1 MTSTQ
6 ALLPNTLE
14 EFQDGQ
20 SLGHLQDRQS
30 LDLSE
35 RKSIGDLQDR
45 QSLDL
50 RDSKRIGIL
59 QERQSLDLGNRQIL
73 GDLQPELSL
82 YSRNTPSQGEL
93 QSGLSIDLQEGQS
106 LENLGVA
113 LSLADTNME
122 LLEEYEAET
131 ELDEDI
137 DDISEKVDT
146 SAKVGEVPEAVKTT
160 FGPNPPS
167 LEPMAEEVV
176 QPSKSP
182 QAGDDQLYLDD
193 VEGFMHQTSI
203 LDQNDFEDFTVH
215 ELQKQVAEQIAEF
228 ENTWYLEQSQALE
241 EKNRNPGE
249 IPRNFLE
256 TDLEEE
262 QRLEKRREDFLEE
275 LRTQSEAA
283 ARAEGGGM
291 PTSCFGQETAFRSV
305 NLPANNVTS
314 VGRSVQVGSL
324 GPYINSVLCH
334 HCQYQPKCCAQYIF
348 TFRKGCPVVFFVS
361 WDATLVT
368 L

>member
-1 MTSTQ
+1 MKAFQADAVTSTQ
-6 ALLPNTLE
+6 AILPNTLE

-20 SLGHLQDRQS
+20 SLGN
-30 LDLSE
+30 
-35 RKSIGDLQDR
+35 LQDR

-50 RDSKRIGIL
+50 RDSKSIGNL
-59 QERQSLDLGNRQIL
+59 QDRQTLDLGNRQLL
-73 GDLQPELSL
+73 GDLQTELSL

-93 QSGLSIDLQEGQS
+93 QSGLSIDLKEGQS
-106 LENLGVA
+106 LENLGAA

-122 LLEEYEAET
+122 LLDEYEAET
-131 ELDEDI
+131 ELDEDM
-137 DDISEKVDT
+137 DDINVRVDT
-146 SAKVGEVPEAVKTT
+146 RAKVGKVPEAAKAT
-160 FGPNPPS
+160 FGPNPHI
-167 LEPMAEEVV
+167 LEPMTEEVV

-182 QAGDDQLYLDD
+182 QDGDDQLYLDD

-203 LDQNDFEDFTVH
+203 LDPNDFEDFTVH

-228 ENTWYLEQSQALE
+228 ENTWHLEQSQALE
-241 EKNRNPGE
+241 EKNINPGE
-249 IPRNFLE
+249 IPRDYLE

-275 LRTQSEAA
+275 LRIQSDAA
-283 ARAEGGGM
+283 ARAEGGGL
-291 PTSCFGQETAFRSV
+291 PTSSFGQETAFRFV
-305 NLPANNVTS
+305 NFPANNVTS

-324 GPYINSVLCH
+324 GPYILCH
-334 HCQYQPKCCAQYIF
+334 HCQYQPKCSAQYIF
-348 TFRKGCPVVFFVS
+348 TFRKGCPAVCFVS